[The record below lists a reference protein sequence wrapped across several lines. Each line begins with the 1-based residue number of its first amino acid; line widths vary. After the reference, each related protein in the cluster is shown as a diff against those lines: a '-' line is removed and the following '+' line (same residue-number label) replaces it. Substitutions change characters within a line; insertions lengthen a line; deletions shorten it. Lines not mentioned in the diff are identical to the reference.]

1 MTMQAEIETDHN
13 VLRLFFSLKIEKCF
27 GFFFQSGLKWFVFLY
42 SGIKPRFSILYSIC
56 MHSVSLTKKNMQ
68 YYFGCFLFIN
78 NNLQQ
83 KDMLVYIIYNDSNK
97 KKGRTNGIC
106 MKFWKK
112 KIKFI

>member
-27 GFFFQSGLKWFVFLY
+27 FFFSKQAKMFFFFIKWDKTQIFNFVLH
-42 SGIKPRFSILYSIC
+42 L
-56 MHSVSLTKKNMQ
+56 HSVSLTKKNMQ

-83 KDMLVYIIYNDSNK
+83 KDMVVYIIYNDSNINR
-97 KKGRTNGIC
+97 GELTVYV
-106 MKFWKK
+106 
-112 KIKFI
+112 

>member
-1 MTMQAEIETDHN
+1 
-13 VLRLFFSLKIEKCF
+13 
-27 GFFFQSGLKWFVFLY
+27 
-42 SGIKPRFSILYSIC
+42 
-56 MHSVSLTKKNMQ
+56 MQ
-68 YYFGCFLFIN
+68 YYFGRFLFIN

-112 KIKFI
+112 KLNSYNMT